1 MNSFPIGIS
10 ALLVGR
16 RGMDLVGQNIAN
28 ATTPG
33 YRRQTLQTTSR
44 VTAGTGTGVEGVRL
58 VRYDSPPLRTAIIA
72 GNSGQADATVR
83 LDTRRQVET
92 ALGQGENTVGGKL
105 EKLFNAVERLTTRPS
120 DSATRR
126 EMAAAANELAKQF
139 NTTAG
144 DLARLRT
151 DVGRQATQTVTE
163 VNSLT
168 GRIAELNKRI
178 YAVEVQGQQANELRD
193 QRDQLVDDLSK
204 KVDIRTVQQD
214 YGVVNVI
221 GRDTAL
227 VVSDTTNQL
236 AMTTDTAGLLQV
248 TVAGDPT
255 PVRFDGGEL
264 GGLIREYNQDI
275 PATSARLDAQA
286 VQLAK
291 AMDKLQA
298 TGLGT
303 SGPLATAVGT
313 RGVGDPT
320 QPLAT
325 QNLPLGISAG
335 TLTISITNTGT
346 NARTS
351 SAITIDPATM
361 SLNDVAAAVTAG
373 TGGAVTATV
382 DPPQNVLRF
391 QAAAGYKFD
400 FAGRPDSPPA
410 AEFAPPTVADTDTG
424 GALAAFGVNSLFSGV
439 SAGTLAVRPE
449 LVADPNLLAASR
461 SGQSGDSSNLDR
473 MAAVREQ
480 PLIAGRTLAQDAID
494 LAAAVGT
501 QVSSLDDYQTAQ
513 AGVLKNL
520 AAQEQA
526 IGGVNMDEELVSLLD
541 YQRMI
546 EGATKFMSVVNSSLD
561 TMFDMV
567 R

>member
-28 ATTPG
+28 ASTPG
-33 YRRQTLQTTSR
+33 YHRQSLQITSQ
-44 VTAGTGTGVEGVRL
+44 VTAGFGTGVEGTRL
-58 VRYDSPPLRTAIIA
+58 VRYDAPPLRTAIIA

-92 ALGQGENTVGGKL
+92 ALGEGDNTIGGKL
-105 EKLFNAVERLTTRPS
+105 ESLFNAVERMSTRPS

-126 EMAAAANELAKQF
+126 ELSAAANELAKQF

-144 DLARLRT
+144 DLDRLRADT
-151 DVGRQATQTVTE
+151 GKQATQTVTE

-168 GRIAELNKRI
+168 TRIADLNKQI
-178 YAVEVQGQQANELRD
+178 YSVEVQGQQANELRD

-236 AMTTDTAGLLQV
+236 AMTTDSAGLLQV
-248 TVAGDPT
+248 SVAGDPK
-255 PVRFDGGEL
+255 PVRFDGGQL
-264 GGLIREYNQDI
+264 GGLMREYNQDI
-275 PATSARLDAQA
+275 PDTSARLDAQA
-286 VQLAK
+286 IQLAK
-291 AMDKLQA
+291 AMDKIQA
-298 TGLGT
+298 TGLGA
-303 SGPLATAVGT
+303 SGPIASAVGT

-320 QPLAT
+320 KPLAT
-325 QNLPLGISAG
+325 QSLPLGIAAG
-335 TLTISITNTGT
+335 TLTVSLTNTGT

-351 SAITIDPATM
+351 AAITIDPATM
-361 SLNDVAAAVTAG
+361 SLNDMAAAVTAG

-382 DPPQNVLRF
+382 DTPQNVLRF
-391 QAAAGYKFD
+391 TAAAGYKFD

-410 AEFAPPTVADTDTG
+410 AQFAPPTVADTDTG
-424 GALAAFGVNSLFSGV
+424 GALAALGVNTLFSGI
-439 SAGTLAVRPE
+439 SAGTIAVRPE
-449 LVADPNLLAASR
+449 VLADPNLLAASR
-461 SGQSGDSSNLDR
+461 SGQPGDSSNLDR

-480 PLIAGRTLAQDAID
+480 PLIAGRTLSQDAID
-494 LAAAVGT
+494 LAASVGT
-501 QVSSLDDYQTAQ
+501 QVSSLSDYQSAQ
-513 AGVLKNL
+513 TGVLKNL

-526 IGGVNMDEELVSLLD
+526 VGGVNMDEEMVSLLD

-546 EGATKFMSVVNSSLD
+546 QGATKFMSVVNTSLD
-561 TMFDMV
+561 TMFDML